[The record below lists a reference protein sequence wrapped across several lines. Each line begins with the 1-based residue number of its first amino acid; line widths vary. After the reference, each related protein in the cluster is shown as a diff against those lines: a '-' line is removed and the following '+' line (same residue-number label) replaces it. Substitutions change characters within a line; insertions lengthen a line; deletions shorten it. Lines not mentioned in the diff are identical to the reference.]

1 MERKQKSVY
10 IKSAIARI
18 YIVLGILFVLIF
30 VLGAIILQDPIN
42 ILYAASSTFLI
53 IIGAVALKSPYA
65 DFDENQ
71 LIIYNFVGKIRI
83 KYTFDDKND
92 VIVKN
97 DKLYFQGEKMK
108 ISKSFVNPEEWDR
121 LIQFYSEPDF
131 LINELKD

>member
-1 MERKQKSVY
+1 MERRQKSIY
-10 IKSAIARI
+10 IKSSIARI

-30 VLGAIILQDPIN
+30 VLGAIILQDFIN
-42 ILYAASSTFLI
+42 ILYAVSSTFLI

-92 VIVKN
+92 IKVKN

-108 ISKSFVNPEEWDR
+108 ISKSFVNPEEWNR